1 MRPLSLFCIA
11 LLIAL
16 LIAPV
21 AAAVSQTVPDA
32 RAFVALRATHIGA
45 LVPMPGPAMVGRQL
59 NGAQLGIRYGF
70 NREDT
75 GVGPVNTHAIAGSAI
90 FAAGLTGNWMLHA
103 GVSDADC
110 DGCSPEMMLG
120 AGGEMRVF
128 EIGDFLT
135 AGSSLSIGVSGDA
148 GYARLKPNDVNAYAL
163 GIGAPVAL
171 TMSGGA
177 ATGMRIVPYLTPAL
191 GIGRLSANCGG
202 SDSCD
207 GTRFVLGGGVGFW
220 NPITSISA
228 SIGANHVFYPGQDPV
243 FGVNVTIGG
252 R

>member
-11 LLIAL
+11 LLV
-16 LIAPV
+16 APLP
-21 AAAVSQTVPDA
+21 AATSQTLQDA
-32 RAFVALRATHIGA
+32 RAFVALRTTHIGA
-45 LVPMPGPAMVGRQL
+45 LVPMPSPAMVGRQL

-70 NREDT
+70 NREDVT
-75 GVGPVNTHAIAGSAI
+75 GGSVNTHAIAGSAI

-103 GVSDADC
+103 GVSNADC
-110 DGCSPEMMLG
+110 DGCAPEMMLG
-120 AGGEMRVF
+120 AGGEMRAF

-135 AGSSLSIGVSGDA
+135 AGSSLAIGVSGDV
-148 GYARLKPNDVNAYAL
+148 GYARLKPDDVNAWAL
-163 GIGAPVAL
+163 GIGAPLAL

-207 GTRFVLGGGVGFW
+207 GTRFMLGGGIGFW
-220 NPITSISA
+220 NPITSVSA
-228 SIGANHVFYPGQDPV
+228 SLGANHVFYRGQSPV